1 MRNNILT
8 CKVALVGGSGVG
20 KTCIIERFTKDT
32 FDEEKESTLTSSYS
46 EKKINFKDYN
56 KTISFDIWDTAGQEA
71 YRSLAKNFY
80 NNASIGILVY
90 DITRKN
96 TFEDIQTFW
105 SKELIN
111 NGEENMVL
119 ALVGNKSDLIA
130 QEDIKEEEAKKYA
143 ESINALFILTSCK
156 ESIGIDELFYRCG
169 VQYLANKDMI
179 KVKPKDN
186 FVLNYNKNDD
196 KKKEKKKCC

>member
-1 MRNNILT
+1 MRKNILT
-8 CKVALVGGSGVG
+8 CKVALVGSSGVG

-32 FDEEKESTLTSSYS
+32 YDEEKVSEATVTSSYS

-56 KTISFDIWDTAGQEA
+56 KTICFNIWDTAGQEV
-71 YRSLAKNFY
+71 YRALAKNFY
-80 NNASIGILVY
+80 KNASIGILVY
-90 DITRKN
+90 DITRKD

-105 SKELIN
+105 SKELRD

-119 ALVGNKSDLIA
+119 AIVGNKSDLIA
-130 QEDIKEEEAKKYA
+130 QEEIKEEEAKKYA
-143 ESINALFILTSCK
+143 DSINALFLLTSCK
-156 ESIGIDELFYRCG
+156 ESIGIDDLFYRCG

-186 FVLNYNKNDD
+186 FVLKNDD